1 MTSLRIACFSL
12 AVSSRYRLFTAFL
25 LSGISVTCN
34 VGIQI
39 TPSTYR
45 SKTGGKSELFFENFK
60 NIFRLAGNGVKM
72 ALGRELLK
80 REIERAAL
88 TRMEDAARD
97 KDDFRKVVREWNRLD
112 KNNERRWDRHEVG
125 RPSSEMLHWDKLNE
139 NDEKGVLKGWLDTV
153 IPAPLDHVWWRQLL
167 AGNFLD
173 VIFDCPYEM
182 HEQTTSLPVFD
193 ILQTLNDN
201 QKEVLYYWAIRQESP
216 RQIAKRRGQTDRN
229 IRKVYDTLITGIRR
243 KLYERLS
250 PRYFADAPLT
260 AAQRQFVADYIAG
273 KFEKESRR

>member
-1 MTSLRIACFSL
+1 M
-12 AVSSRYRLFTAFL
+12 
-25 LSGISVTCN
+25 
-34 VGIQI
+34 
-39 TPSTYR
+39 
-45 SKTGGKSELFFENFK
+45 KT
-60 NIFRLAGNGVKM
+60 
-72 ALGRELLK
+72 ALGRERLK

-88 TRMEDAARD
+88 TLMEDAARN
-97 KDDFRKVVREWNRLD
+97 KDDFRKVVREWDRLD
-112 KNNERRWDRHEVG
+112 RNNERRWGRHEIG
-125 RPSSEMLHWDKLNE
+125 RPSAEMLHWDKRDE

-153 IPAPLDHVWWRQLL
+153 IPAPLDHAWWRQLL

-173 VIFDCPYEM
+173 VIFDCPHEM
-182 HEQTTSLPVFD
+182 HEQTTSRSVFD

-229 IRKVYDTLITGIRR
+229 IRKVYDTLITRIRG

-250 PRYFADAPLT
+250 PRYFTDAPLT
-260 AAQRQFVADYIAG
+260 AAQRRFVADYIAG

>member
-1 MTSLRIACFSL
+1 
-12 AVSSRYRLFTAFL
+12 
-25 LSGISVTCN
+25 
-34 VGIQI
+34 
-39 TPSTYR
+39 
-45 SKTGGKSELFFENFK
+45 
-60 NIFRLAGNGVKM
+60 M
-72 ALGRELLK
+72 ALGRERLK

-97 KDDFRKVVREWNRLD
+97 TDDFRKVVREWNRLD
-112 KNNERRWDRHEVG
+112 RNNERRWDRHEIG
-125 RPSSEMLHWDKLNE
+125 RPSAEMLHWDRLNA

-153 IPAPLDHVWWRQLL
+153 IPAPFNHVWWRQLL

-173 VIFDCPYEM
+173 VIFDCPHEM
-182 HEQTTSLPVFD
+182 HEQTSSRPVFD

-243 KLYERLS
+243 KL
-250 PRYFADAPLT
+250 
-260 AAQRQFVADYIAG
+260 
-273 KFEKESRR
+273 